1 MDKRHIQSFLM
12 ASAAFFALN
21 ASARPTDTRSVVG
34 AQTTQAVRTVS
45 CAARTDGSGKGSG
58 GSGQ

>member
-21 ASARPTDTRSVVG
+21 ASARPNDTRGVAP
-34 AQTTQAVRTVS
+34 AQATQSAVAVS
-45 CAARTDGSGKGSG
+45 SRAQIDERSSDRAAK
-58 GSGQ
+58 